1 MEFPA
6 LHSSMCDSGNGNFH
20 YLRHH
25 LFASCIHLSGIH
37 KNTNGRWL
45 TAYDKRWAC
54 NLCMVAQVLTGDTQE
69 TTEALEKMI
78 SHVHQKV
85 LVYQSEGDSSNL
97 YLQLFICL
105 TPQSLHR

>member
-20 YLRHH
+20 CLRHH

-45 TAYDKRWAC
+45 TAYDKRCAC
-54 NLCMVAQVLTGDTQE
+54 NLCMVAQVLTGD
-69 TTEALEKMI
+69 
-78 SHVHQKV
+78 
-85 LVYQSEGDSSNL
+85 N
-97 YLQLFICL
+97 
-105 TPQSLHR
+105 